1 MALVSRVG
9 RTMRAPVAAA
19 LCARRLSLSLLRT
32 CCSLGRLHVSDRS
45 LRVPGSRNLHA
56 SPVAMSRT
64 SIPAR
69 AASLLRS
76 ALVCFG
82 LAHQHQGADG

>member
-1 MALVSRVG
+1 MSRVG

-19 LCARRLSLSLLRT
+19 LCARRLSLLSLLRGT
-32 CCSLGRLHVSDRS
+32 AAHSAGFMVSDRS

-69 AASLLRS
+69 VRAARYALR
-76 ALVCFG
+76 
-82 LAHQHQGADG
+82 